1 MLDEFKFTESKL
13 YILNTLAK
21 VIEKCNPLVDYQTLL
36 DILQIIPPNWE
47 TTENEQI
54 IKTSLL
60 RLLRSLV
67 VSLNENSMETHQIA
81 IPLIKA
87 CCSENLDVYLLV
99 SEDGYDLWL
108 ALLQFCPVTQNLNSE
123 LVELFQLIPVG
134 LRNSTEIL
142 PTILSIIRSYALYAP
157 DVFSEDLA
165 SEIFQVIGNYLS
177 KMRDDAYAILLR

>member
-1 MLDEFKFTESKL
+1 MLF
-13 YILNTLAK
+13 
-21 VIEKCNPLVDYQTLL
+21 
-36 DILQIIPPNWE
+36 
-47 TTENEQI
+47 
-54 IKTSLL
+54 
-60 RLLRSLV
+60 
-67 VSLNENSMETHQIA
+67 
-81 IPLIKA
+81 
-87 CCSENLDVYLLV
+87 ENLDVYLLV